1 MLIEKLLKV
10 ALLGSTWVMYLLL
23 LLSVGSI
30 ATMIERWVY
39 FRRHSDDIDELG
51 ERLVALL
58 ERGDTTAASA
68 LLQKSPS
75 VEAAMLLPAL
85 RYVHTSAEAL
95 EDAVQS
101 QMLRERRDLER
112 GMTYMGTL
120 GNNAPFVGL
129 FGTVIGV
136 IIAFQKL
143 GQSQASASMGAVM
156 GGIAEALIATGV
168 GLFGTVIGVII
179 AFQKLGQSQ
188 ASASM
193 GAVMGGIAEALIATG
208 VGLFVALPAVVAY
221 NIVQKAIADIEDNVT
236 SITKDITALLK
247 AGQRMPALAR
257 QSVVSEQAAVEL
269 DETAS
274 LHDLAGTPGTN

>member
-1 MLIEKLLKV
+1 
-10 ALLGSTWVMYLLL
+10 
-23 LLSVGSI
+23 
-30 ATMIERWVY
+30 
-39 FRRHSDDIDELG
+39 
-51 ERLVALL
+51 
-58 ERGDTTAASA
+58 
-68 LLQKSPS
+68 
-75 VEAAMLLPAL
+75 
-85 RYVHTSAEAL
+85 
-95 EDAVQS
+95 
-101 QMLRERRDLER
+101 
-112 GMTYMGTL
+112 MGTL
-120 GNNAPFVGL
+120 GNNAPF
-129 FGTVIGV
+129 
-136 IIAFQKL
+136 
-143 GQSQASASMGAVM
+143 
-156 GGIAEALIATGV
+156 V

-274 LHDLAGTPGTN
+274 LHDLARTPGTN

>member
-10 ALLGSTWVMYLLL
+10 ALLGSSWVMYLLL

-39 FRRHSDDIDELG
+39 FRRRGDDIDELG
-51 ERLVALL
+51 ERLISLL
-58 ERGDTTAASA
+58 ERRDVSGASA
-68 LLQKSPS
+68 LLKKSRS
-75 VEAAMLLPAL
+75 VEAAALLPAM
-85 RYVHTSAEAL
+85 RYVDASPDAL

-101 QMLRERRDLER
+101 QLLRERRDLER
-112 GMTYMGTL
+112 GMTYLGTL

-143 GQSQASASMGAVM
+143 GQ
-156 GGIAEALIATGV
+156 T
-168 GLFGTVIGVII
+168 
-179 AFQKLGQSQ
+179 Q

-236 SITKDITALLK
+236 SILKDITALLK
-247 AGQRMPALAR
+247 SGRGFEPRARESLA
-257 QSVVSEQAAVEL
+257 VADTDEL
-269 DETAS
+269 GS
-274 LHDLAGTPGTN
+274 LHDLARTPGTN

>member
-58 ERGDTTAASA
+58 ERGDTAGASA

-75 VEAAMLLPAL
+75 VEAAVLLPAL

-168 GLFGTVIGVII
+168 GLF
-179 AFQKLGQSQ
+179 
-188 ASASM
+188 
-193 GAVMGGIAEALIATG
+193 
-208 VGLFVALPAVVAY
+208 VALPAVVAY

-247 AGQRMPALAR
+247 AGQRMSALAR
-257 QSVVSEQAAVEL
+257 QSVASEHTEAEL

-274 LHDLAGTPGTN
+274 LHDLARTPGTN